1 VTTEVSVRRSIL
13 ALLIVLALVI
23 GAPGLAWAGHKFR
36 IKTGSG
42 VRFAGRSYATYEM
55 AGTLPLSD
63 PPDLPQA
70 VTNAIQAACLTPT
83 PTQPPT
89 VQFIYV
95 NPAGQSRSST
105 IDQADTN
112 GVFLTTVQL
121 PVTASSVTYKV
132 RLRCDGNPVTVNNQ
146 STLFTVSVRLTSL
159 AFSGASSAVL
169 ALAGVALLLAGCLLL
184 VYERRLARA
193 G

>member
-1 VTTEVSVRRSIL
+1 MRRSIL
-13 ALLIVLALVI
+13 VLLIVLALVI

-36 IKTGSG
+36 LKTGSG
-42 VRFAGRSYATYEM
+42 VKIAGKSYAIYEM
-55 AGTLPLSD
+55 SGTLPLSD

-70 VTNAIQAACLTPT
+70 VTNAIKAACLTPT

-95 NPAGQSRSST
+95 NPSGQARSST
-105 IDQADTN
+105 IGQAGTN
-112 GVFLTTVQL
+112 GDFLTTVQL
-121 PVTASSVTYKV
+121 PVTTSSVTYKV
-132 RLRCDGNPVTVNNQ
+132 RLRCDDKPVSVNNQ
-146 STLFTVSVRLTSL
+146 SILFTVSVKLTSL